1 MTKEWNCPNCGAQ
14 KLTGE
19 FCGNCGTKKPTLI
32 LFYCEKHS
40 KFVDTKFCPDCGEQA
55 KAIEIILK
63 EKSSWRDN
71 NYFTEGYFELESP
84 NLSDEELKK
93 ILGFT
98 MIEKPWRYEKTWLDA
113 YQRAK
118 FSSTDGFTDW
128 QLPSVKELET
138 VYKILK
144 FYGLETSGLRKGND
158 TSFWSY
164 TTKDSDRAWYVDFGS
179 GYVGY
184 GDKSLTISVR
194 CVR

>member
-1 MTKEWNCPNCGAQ
+1 MGKEWNCPNCGAQ

-19 FCGNCGTKKPTLI
+19 FCGNCGTKKPALI
-32 LFYCEKHS
+32 WFYCEKCR

-63 EKSSWRDN
+63 EEKSWRDN
-71 NYFTEGYFELESP
+71 KWGTEGYFKLESP

-98 MIEKPWRYEKTWLDA
+98 MIEKPWKYGKKWTEA
-113 YQRAK
+113 YTLARC
-118 FSSTDGFTDW
+118 SDTDGFTDW

-144 FYGLETSGLRKGND
+144 FYGLETSGLRKGNS
-158 TSFWSY
+158 TFFWSY
-164 TTKDSDRAWYVDFGS
+164 TTKDSDRAWLVNFGS
-179 GYVGY
+179 GGVICYN
-184 GDKSLTISVR
+184 KSSTSSVR